1 MKSITTSAGALRSL
15 LSRVNGFVVKVEQ
28 LAAEAIGPRPM
39 RARVMR
45 LAKGWRVTSVKFC
58 CAAVLGYTVA

>member
-1 MKSITTSAGALRSL
+1 
-15 LSRVNGFVVKVEQ
+15 VKVEQ

-45 LAKGWRVTSVKFC
+45 LAKGGRVTSVKFC